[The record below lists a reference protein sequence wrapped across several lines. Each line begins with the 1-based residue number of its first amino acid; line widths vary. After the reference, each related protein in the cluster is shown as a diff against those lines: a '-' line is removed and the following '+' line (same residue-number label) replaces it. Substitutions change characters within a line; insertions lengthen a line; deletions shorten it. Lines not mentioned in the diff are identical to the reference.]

1 VELGSQATKGWRM
14 AEGYQ
19 QIPCT
24 FQVDTSS
31 CALDA
36 RVALMSGITLGING
50 LGTTTTLYP
59 GFEDWTE

>member
-1 VELGSQATKGWRM
+1 M